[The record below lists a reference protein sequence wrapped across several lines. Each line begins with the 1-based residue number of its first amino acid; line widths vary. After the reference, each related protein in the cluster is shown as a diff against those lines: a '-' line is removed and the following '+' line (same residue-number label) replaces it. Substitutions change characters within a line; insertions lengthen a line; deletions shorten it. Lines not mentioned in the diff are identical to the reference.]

1 MEQFQNQRRIR
12 HMSKLTSKQP
22 NQQQAGDPLTE
33 LIRQGARDLIAQA
46 IQAELNQLLDQFDHL
61 TEDGKRAVIRNGY
74 LPERTIQTGVGDV
87 EVRVPKVRDRS
98 GGGVKF
104 NSNLIPPYL
113 RRTKNI
119 EELLPWLYLK
129 GVSTGDFSE
138 ALEALLGP
146 QARGLSTA
154 TIGRLKKV
162 WVKEHAQ
169 WSQRDLSDKE
179 YVYWWVDGIY
189 FNIRGDNDRECMLI
203 IIGAT
208 PEGHKELA
216 AVEDGLRE
224 SEQSWTE
231 LLQDLRSRGLKV
243 APKLAV
249 GDGALGFWK
258 ALNKAYPSTRHQRCW
273 VHKTAN
279 ILNKVPKAQRAKVKA
294 ALHEI
299 WMAATREEAYEAFES
314 FIARFGGKYPK
325 AQESLEKDKEELLAF
340 YDFPAK
346 HWVHLRT
353 TNPIESTFSTVRLRT
368 VKTRSCVSRS
378 TILAMVFKLVQSA
391 QQRWKRLKG
400 YDQLGAVLQG
410 LKFVNGIPVKEQE
423 KVVPVEGVA

>member
-1 MEQFQNQRRIR
+1 MDQP
-12 HMSKLTSKQP
+12 TSKQADK
-22 NQQQAGDPLTE
+22 QQAADPLTE

-46 IQAELNQLLDQFDHL
+46 IKAELDELLEQFDHR

-74 LPERTIQTGVGDV
+74 LPKRSIQTGVGDV
-87 EVRVPKVRDRS
+87 EVQVPKIRDRS
-98 GGGVKF
+98 GSGIKF
-104 NSNLIPPYL
+104 NSMLIPPYL
-113 RRTKNI
+113 RRAKNI

-129 GVSTGDFSE
+129 GISTGDFSE

-162 WVKEHAQ
+162 WVKEHQ
-169 WSQRDLSDKE
+169 EWSQRDLSDKE

-208 PEGHKELA
+208 PEGNKELV
-216 AVEDGLRE
+216 AVEDGFRE

-231 LLQDLRSRGLKV
+231 LLQNLRSRGLIV

-258 ALNKAYPSTRHQRCW
+258 ALNKAYPNTRHQRCW

-279 ILNKVPKAQRAKVKA
+279 VLNRVPKAQRAKVKA

-299 WMAATREEAYEAFES
+299 WMAATREDAHEAFDR
-314 FIARFGGKYPK
+314 FIARFGSKYPK
-325 AQESLEKDKEELLAF
+325 ARECLEKDREELLVF
-340 YDFPAK
+340 YDFPAQ

-410 LKFVNGIPVKEQE
+410 IKFVNGIPVKEQQ
-423 KVVPVEGVA
+423 KAVPVEEAA

>member
-1 MEQFQNQRRIR
+1 
-12 HMSKLTSKQP
+12 MSKPTAKQL
-22 NQQQAGDPLTE
+22 NQQQASDPLTE

-46 IQAELNQLLDQFDHL
+46 IQSELNQLLEKFDHL

-74 LPERTIQTGVGDV
+74 LPERTIQTGIGDV

-98 GGGVKF
+98 GGGIKF
-104 NSNLIPPYL
+104 NSKLIPPYL
-113 RRTKNI
+113 RRAKNI

-129 GVSTGDFSE
+129 GISTGDFSE

-154 TIGRLKKV
+154 TIGRLKKL

-189 FNIRGDNDRECMLI
+189 FNIRGDNNRECMLI

-208 PEGHKELA
+208 PEGHKELV
-216 AVEDGLRE
+216 AVEDGFRE

-231 LLQDLRSRGLKV
+231 LLQGLRSRGLKD

-299 WMAATREEAYEAFES
+299 WMAATREDAYEAFDS

-325 AQESLEKDKEELLAF
+325 AQESMEKDKEELLAF

-410 LKFVNGIPVKEQE
+410 MEFVNGIPVKEQE

>member
-1 MEQFQNQRRIR
+1 
-12 HMSKLTSKQP
+12 MSKPTAKQL
-22 NQQQAGDPLTE
+22 NQQQASDPLTE

-46 IQAELNQLLDQFDHL
+46 IQAELNQLLEKFDHL

-74 LPERTIQTGVGDV
+74 LPERTIQTGIGDV

-98 GGGVKF
+98 GGGIKF
-104 NSNLIPPYL
+104 NSKLIPPYL
-113 RRTKNI
+113 RRAKNI

-129 GVSTGDFSE
+129 GISTGDFSE

-154 TIGRLKKV
+154 TIGRLKKL

-189 FNIRGDNDRECMLI
+189 FNIRGDNNRECMLI

-208 PEGHKELA
+208 PEGHKELV
-216 AVEDGLRE
+216 AVEDGFRE

-231 LLQDLRSRGLKV
+231 LLQGLRSRGLKD

-299 WMAATREEAYEAFES
+299 WMAATREDAYEAFDS

-325 AQESLEKDKEELLAF
+325 AQESMEKDKEELLAF

-410 LKFVNGIPVKEQE
+410 MEFVNGIPVKEQE